1 MGKLREW
8 LDEVRVV
15 FTTFLA
21 LLGMFGT
28 TLGIVSW
35 LVPEGLEL
43 AGWILAGAGG
53 IMGVYLFYCFVL
65 LVKRQWEAGRKLE
78 EKEDAIAELEGEL
91 EDLKGGR
98 K

>member
-1 MGKLREW
+1 
-8 LDEVRVV
+8 
-15 FTTFLA
+15 
-21 LLGMFGT
+21 
-28 TLGIVSW
+28 
-35 LVPEGLEL
+35 
-43 AGWILAGAGG
+43 
-53 IMGVYLFYCFVL
+53 VL